1 MASSRPRPGD
11 IPGPSF
17 RLQSTRCGR
26 FSSSKRFRTTR
37 NTQICTITVVEDYS
51 NRSPPTI
58 SYSSLP
64 THMIRQEMIFSRR
77 VLDTLETVGSHPE
90 LVNHIPNNL
99 VTLERTTK
107 EVMESLDLI
116 TAEYSSPTVW
126 QDISFGLDRLQRA
139 WMKIKEAA
147 DDLPLYVP
155 MEITSH
161 RLYKNLSIESANGEC
176 ACISNNGICG
186 SILTRIIQEAYVK
199 FEPSFHNVLELVA
212 LAFRG
217 ENKTLQSASLTGIS
231 VAARVVR
238 FLGLVMDVERQLK
251 TTQDNSFEFLA
262 KDSFQI
268 QRRTSVENVLE
279 EMCRHIEALQSAFFQ
294 PKYLYAKG
302 DASIDGLR
310 ELADMMRRC
319 WKESGLLVRHLRKI
333 DPEFAKLATTKYVRL
348 LNHAASL
355 ATTMQDS
362 ADVQDFST
370 ESIPIQYDDGV
381 VEDILAGQIWLLPCL
396 SDLFALSQWCVKKME
411 STSCVG
417 TEETNDHFRLGDFK
431 KVIYDLI
438 MVSIARASWL
448 LTWTER
454 SAAPNLHSLRDLG
467 AQTLLLVYNYNKSG
481 LSLRCTASSPIEDMR
496 LHSALVHSTTSLIN
510 GILQVHELIQ
520 EALHQQVYGQGSD
533 LYPATEVGE
542 EESLLFHEVLDSTP
556 FLSSQFSLH
565 SFPVD
570 FGRLWEG
577 DGNNGLVSNI
587 SGSRELSEEWNIQ
600 NEAELASNGVTRSH
614 RSVSEVSVDLSTG
627 FNDFVHENGSEIQG
641 SLEAEHLL
649 TINETRE
656 AAGPSVTGPFME
668 PIPTTISPPLH
679 KQTNWNLKSKL
690 LSCMCCE
697 SVQSVCL
704 ELTNRSS
711 KFCAICKTSKLNN
724 AVDVTIAEEEEEEVE
739 ESIIGLQSVLAE
751 DLKAQELIG
760 RGSAGMVWKMTYFEK
775 PVAVKIMNQSFLN
788 GTKKQFLQATRLH
801 NRLSGHPNIV
811 EFVGTCP
818 EFQQK
823 DDSPGL
829 NLVMIMELCDLG
841 DLFKIICEARWVRD
855 RKKCKQDISE
865 HMSSRGYMIYSNW
878 ALRVKIACDIAAG
891 MAHMHS
897 QGIVHRDLTSYNVV
911 LKRGDEGEWIA
922 KVCDFE
928 RSREIPESGF
938 IPRSDTFANS
948 PAWAAPEIIEN
959 RDYSTQADVYSMGII
974 LWELVTL
981 QDPIEI
987 YTDCI
992 RSSKLFCHNNKRD
1005 RMLSKLSDCCDPE
1018 FPELSYKLSCL
1029 IHQCLED
1036 DMHSRPTMQSL
1047 HQSLIELHNTITQLF
1062 Y

>member
-1 MASSRPRPGD
+1 MASSRLNQGDTPGTN
-11 IPGPSF
+11 S
-17 RLQSTRCGR
+17 RLQSPNLSAHLSSKHRRRANREQEYHSSTLIRG
-26 FSSSKRFRTTR
+26 SSSTTR
-37 NTQICTITVVEDYS
+37 MPPSINECSPLTQI
-51 NRSPPTI
+51 R
-58 SYSSLP
+58 
-64 THMIRQEMIFSRR
+64 REMIFGHK
-77 VLDTLETVGSHPE
+77 VLETLETVGPGPE
-90 LVNHIPNNL
+90 LVNHSPGNFINL
-99 VTLERTTK
+99 EQATK
-107 EVMESLDLI
+107 EAIDALDLI
-116 TAEYSSPTVW
+116 TAEYSSLTVW
-126 QDISFGLDRLQRA
+126 QDISFGLDQLQRA
-139 WMKIKEAA
+139 WLKMKEAT
-147 DDLPLYVP
+147 DDLPLYIP
-155 MEITSH
+155 MSGIGSN
-161 RLYKNLSIESANGEC
+161 RLYSDLSIESANEEC
-176 ACISNNGICG
+176 AYIGRNGICG
-186 SILTRIIQEAYVK
+186 SILTRLIQEAYMK
-199 FEPSFHNVLELVA
+199 FAPSFHNVLDLVA
-212 LAFRG
+212 LAFKE
-217 ENKTLQSASLTGIS
+217 ENKTLQSASLAGIS

-238 FLGLVMDVERQLK
+238 FLGLVMDVEKQLK
-251 TTQDNSFEFLA
+251 TTRDDSFEFLA
-262 KDSFQI
+262 TDSFQI

-310 ELADMMRRC
+310 ELADVMRRC

-381 VEDILAGQIWLLPCL
+381 VEDILAAQIWLLPCL

-417 TEETNDHFRLGDFK
+417 TEETNDHFHLGDFK
-431 KVIYDLI
+431 KVIYDFI

-542 EESLLFHEVLDSTP
+542 EESLRFHEVLDSTP
-556 FLSSQFSLH
+556 FLSSQSSLR
-565 SFPVD
+565 SFPID
-570 FGRLWEG
+570 FGRLWEKLSG
-577 DGNNGLVSNI
+577 D
-587 SGSRELSEEWNIQ
+587 WNAQ
-600 NEAELASNGVTRSH
+600 NEAELASNSIARSH
-614 RSVSEVSVDLSTG
+614 RSISEFSVDLSTG
-627 FNDFVHENGSEIQG
+627 FNDPVYETGNEIQG
-641 SLEAEHLL
+641 ALSIEHLPAIDESRESARPSRTSPFIEQFPTFNMPRL
-649 TINETRE
+649 TRE
-656 AAGPSVTGPFME
+656 RS
-668 PIPTTISPPLH
+668 
-679 KQTNWNLKSKL
+679 KNLKTKL
-690 LSCMCCE
+690 LSCFRADAVKNGPPE
-697 SVQSVCL
+697 SRDQSSRSN
-704 ELTNRSS
+704 ELGN
-711 KFCAICKTSKLNN
+711 TSNTNN
-724 AVDVTIAEEEEEEVE
+724 ALDLTATNELEEA
-739 ESIIGLQSVLAE
+739 IMGLQIVLSE
-751 DLKAQELIG
+751 DLRALELIG
-760 RGSAGMVWKMTYFEK
+760 KGSAGKVWKMNYFSRE
-775 PVAVKIMNQSFLN
+775 VAVKIMNDNLLN
-788 GTKKQFLQATRLH
+788 GARKQFLQATRLH
-801 NRLSGHPNIV
+801 NKLSGHPNIV

-818 EFQQK
+818 EFQHE

-829 NLVMIMELCDLG
+829 SLAMIMELCDLG

-855 RKKCKQDISE
+855 RKNFKQDISK
-865 HMSSRGYMIYSNW
+865 HMNSRGYTIYSNW
-878 ALRVKIACDIAAG
+878 ALRVKIACDITAG
-891 MAHMHS
+891 MVHMHS

-911 LKRGDEGEWIA
+911 LKRSDEGEWIA

-974 LWELVTL
+974 LWELMTL
-981 QDPIEI
+981 QDPLEI
-987 YTDCI
+987 YTDFI
-992 RSSKLFCHNNKRD
+992 RNATPFCHETRRA
-1005 RMLSKLSDCCDPE
+1005 RMLSELTKYFDLETLEVSSMLS
-1018 FPELSYKLSCL
+1018 S
-1029 IHQCLED
+1029 IVHQCLED
-1036 DMHSRPTMQSL
+1036 NIHSRPSMLRL
-1047 HQSLIELHNTITQLF
+1047 HQSLFDLHNTLTQCDN
-1062 Y
+1062 